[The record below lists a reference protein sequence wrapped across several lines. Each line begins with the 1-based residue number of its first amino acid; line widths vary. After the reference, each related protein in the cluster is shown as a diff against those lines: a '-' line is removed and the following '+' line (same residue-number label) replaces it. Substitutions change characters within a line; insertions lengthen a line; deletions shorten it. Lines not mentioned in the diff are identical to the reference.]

1 MSEATKI
8 ALIGCGRVSSRHV
21 DAIVNKVQDAQLVAV
36 CDIVPELAAKYGEE
50 LGLPAFASA
59 TEMYRSINFDVAAI
73 ATPSGDHYARV
84 MEAIASG
91 KHVVVEKPVALRL
104 EHVDQMVEAG
114 RRHDRKLWVAF
125 QNRYNP
131 AVVKAKQ
138 AVDAGRLG
146 KPVIGTVRVRWYRDQ
161 SYYDHDNWHGTWAMD
176 GGVISQQA
184 IHHIDALR
192 WFFGEVESVEAQ
204 CATCLVTM
212 ECEDLCVA
220 SLRFKSGALGIIE
233 AMTAARPRDIE
244 ASLSLMGSN
253 GAIILG
259 GLAMNNIDFWEFS
272 TPQDQDATVPKR
284 FSQEV
289 PNAYGYGH
297 DVLYSRVVT
306 SVSRGA
312 PVEIP
317 GEEGRKALEII
328 HAIYASQESGQRVT
342 MTNRPTS
349 SRLGIALRPATAR

>member
-1 MSEATKI
+1 M
-8 ALIGCGRVSSRHV
+8 
-21 DAIVNKVQDAQLVAV
+21 VQ
-36 CDIVPELAAKYGEE
+36 AAHE
-50 LGLPAFASA
+50 
-59 TEMYRSINFDVAAI
+59 R
-73 ATPSGDHYARV
+73 
-84 MEAIASG
+84 
-91 KHVVVEKPVALRL
+91 
-104 EHVDQMVEAG
+104 
-114 RRHDRKLWVAF
+114 DRKLWVAF

-131 AVVKAKQ
+131 AVVKAKG
-138 AVDAGRLG
+138 AIEAGRLG

-204 CATCLVTM
+204 CATRLVRM

-244 ASLSLMGSN
+244 ASLSAMGSN
-253 GAIILG
+253 GSVVLG

-272 TPQDQDATVPKR
+272 TPEEEDVAVPKR

-297 DVLYSRVVT
+297 DILYSRVVE

-328 HAIYASQESGQRVT
+328 HAIYASHETGRRVFIDD
-342 MTNRPTS
+342 RPTS
-349 SRLGIALRPATAR
+349 SRLGIASRQRQQ